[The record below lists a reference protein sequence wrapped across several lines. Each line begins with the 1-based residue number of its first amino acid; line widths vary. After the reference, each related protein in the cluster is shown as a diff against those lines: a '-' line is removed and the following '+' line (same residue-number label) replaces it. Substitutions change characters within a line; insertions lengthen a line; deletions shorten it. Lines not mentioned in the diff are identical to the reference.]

1 MRSSSFLVALVMACP
16 ALALFA
22 GCSDDASSSSSSSG
36 TVDGGA
42 DAAPLVP
49 FTLEVPCTD
58 TADSLYGDPG
68 TLPAAKGAVI
78 RCVKDKE
85 ISAADLESQARAN
98 NGYDGPAF
106 TSGATVYR
114 VLYRTERGDAKA
126 TAGYA
131 VAQVY
136 VPTKP
141 RADKLPLVVA
151 SRGSR
156 GQAAKC
162 APSKNDPAGDYV
174 KPDYEHQVYPLA
186 GAGYVVIASDLA
198 GYANYGAP
206 NNPPS
211 AYADVQDVGKSTLD
225 AARAL
230 RNMFKSSLL
239 DKAVFV
245 GHSQGGGTALA
256 ALAIAESYG
265 FDIPIAGVGVYSPL
279 WLTARTNAGVINQS
293 QMPSKYKFS
302 ESAVPT
308 VSLWYL
314 YTKAEIK
321 EGPGKGLEIFKAD
334 KRAGIKDFVDNTC
347 WSKSYPNL
355 EALGNNLNDVL
366 DPAFVTSLGRLGSCA
381 AGDALCDKWFEYFDA
396 DRPALTGKAGT
407 VPIQNF
413 YGLKDTSIPP
423 DYAACILKKMKKDG
437 AKHTMCIDDAADHG
451 TIVSKKAG
459 YMNEWIASLTL
470 GTAAPTTGCE
480 KDDSKLVDDKGAPV
494 QCNGTLDLVSVDDD

>member
-1 MRSSSFLVALVMACP
+1 MSCP

-22 GCSDDASSSSSSSG
+22 GCSDDASSSSSSSTGG
-36 TVDGGA
+36 TADGGA
-42 DAAPLVP
+42 DAAPLAP
-49 FTLEVPCTD
+49 FSLEVPCAD

-68 TLPAAKGAVI
+68 ALPAEKGAII

-126 TAGYA
+126 TAGYS

-198 GYANYGAP
+198 GYANYGAA

-211 AYADVQDVGKSTLD
+211 AYADVLDVGKSTLD

-230 RNMFKSSLL
+230 RNMFKSSML

-245 GHSQGGGTALA
+245 GHSQGGGTALG

-279 WLTARTNAGVINQS
+279 WLTARTNAGVLNQS
-293 QMPSKYKFS
+293 KSPEGRKFS
-302 ESAVPT
+302 DSAVPV

-314 YTKAEIK
+314 YTKAELR
-321 EGPGKGLEIFKAD
+321 EGPGKGLEIFQAD
-334 KRAGIKDFVDNTC
+334 KRAAIKDFVDNTC
-347 WSKSYPNL
+347 WSQSYPALEKLGPNL
-355 EALGNNLNDVL
+355 GAVL
-366 DPAFVTSLGRLGSCA
+366 DPEFMKSVGVLGSCA
-381 AGDALCDKWFEYFDA
+381 AGDALCDKWFTYFDA
-396 DRPALTGKAGT
+396 DRPPLTGKAGT

-413 YGLKDTSIPP
+413 YGLKDTTIPP
-423 DYAACILKKMKKDG
+423 SFAACVLKKMKKDG

-451 TIVSKKAG
+451 TIVSKKAA
-459 YMNEWIASLTL
+459 YMNDWIASLTL
-470 GTAAPTTGCE
+470 GTPAPATGCE
-480 KDDSKLVDDKGAPV
+480 KDQSKLVDDKGAPV
-494 QCNGTLDLVSVDDD
+494 ECDTILDLVSVDDD